1 MQLSW
6 SPSAND
12 GVICE
17 NNSLIRFHRD
27 KSALVTTAQKIPNSL
42 KLFTWEATIT
52 KSSNNVGLG
61 LGFITNRHIFE
72 YWNHTGNIISTNMRT
87 GTKNVIAC
95 VEEFEKYDSI
105 TLQLKKIDYF
115 GFTTKRE
122 FAFNNI
128 TLLKNNKELL
138 SFYVELND
146 VSPLIYLKP
155 MIERMERVDVK
166 TNLELPSVSGQ

>member
-6 SPSAND
+6 STSGSS

-27 KSALVTTAQKIPNSL
+27 KSALVTTAQKIPNSQ
-42 KLFTWEATIT
+42 KLYTWEATIT

-61 LGFITNRHIFE
+61 IGFITNRHIFE
-72 YWNHTGNIISTNMRT
+72 YWNHTGNVISTNMRT
-87 GTKNVIAC
+87 GTKNVIAN
-95 VEEFEKYDSI
+95 VEEFEKNDSI
-105 TLQLKKIDYF
+105 ILQLEKKDYT
-115 GFTTKRE
+115 GVTTKTE

-166 TNLELPSVSGQ
+166 TNLEIPNVSGQ